1 MGQPWAN
8 NVESPQG
15 PDIVTGEMSG
25 ESSQSNRQRMVI
37 GGLIA
42 GIVVAGVGGFAL
54 GRGTASGGESP
65 IAAAE
70 SAAASQVRL
79 KSAYDSCYRRDKGS
93 TMTLADGGASIV
105 VDTGSEYGST
115 AGMDCVLDELS
126 TSQSIMA
133 QIGRT
138 TAMMGV
144 QDAEADGL
152 AYSWSY
158 HPDNGVNMVIEY
170 AETGDAN

>member
-1 MGQPWAN
+1 
-8 NVESPQG
+8 
-15 PDIVTGEMSG
+15 
-25 ESSQSNRQRMVI
+25 
-37 GGLIA
+37 
-42 GIVVAGVGGFAL
+42 
-54 GRGTASGGESP
+54 
-65 IAAAE
+65 
-70 SAAASQVRL
+70 
-79 KSAYDSCYRRDKGS
+79 
-93 TMTLADGGASIV
+93 MTLADGGASIV

-144 QDAEADGL
+144 QDAEDDGL